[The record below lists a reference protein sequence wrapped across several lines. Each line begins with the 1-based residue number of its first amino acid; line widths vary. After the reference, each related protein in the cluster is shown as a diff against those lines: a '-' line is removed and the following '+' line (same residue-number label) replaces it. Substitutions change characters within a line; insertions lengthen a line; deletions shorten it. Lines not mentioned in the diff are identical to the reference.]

1 MKAKNK
7 LWAWV
12 CIFVLSLSVS
22 FPLSADPG
30 DFAGYVV
37 NNSEQPILLQIGRND
52 GGYLL
57 VLVPKGKSMNLPE
70 GTISLRALPHDL
82 RPAKV
87 GDNILLNVNTSD
99 GARMK
104 ISKIGDEV
112 SLP

>member
-1 MKAKNK
+1 
-7 LWAWV
+7 
-12 CIFVLSLSVS
+12 
-22 FPLSADPG
+22 
-30 DFAGYVV
+30 
-37 NNSEQPILLQIGRND
+37 
-52 GGYLL
+52 
-57 VLVPKGKSMNLPE
+57 MNLPE